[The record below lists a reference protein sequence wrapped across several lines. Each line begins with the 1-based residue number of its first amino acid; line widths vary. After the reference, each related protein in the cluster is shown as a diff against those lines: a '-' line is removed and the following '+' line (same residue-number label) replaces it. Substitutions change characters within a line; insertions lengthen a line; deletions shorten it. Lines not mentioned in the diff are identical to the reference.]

1 MGFPPHH
8 RFPPRN
14 PEAPVCPPSPGLL
27 LLKRAILYLMRGAR
41 LNGWQR
47 TGIVLSVLW
56 VLFISMQFF
65 HSAPETNAPGI
76 ASVYLHCI
84 TEPEAHRSACKSRA
98 EWFRDQATSEFR
110 AGWPWFALGPVLVVW
125 LLVYSLVWTVRWI
138 RRGFKPRT

>member
-1 MGFPPHH
+1 MAGNGP
-8 RFPPRN
+8 
-14 PEAPVCPPSPGLL
+14 A
-27 LLKRAILYLMRGAR
+27 LYCRSCGCC
-41 LNGWQR
+41 
-47 TGIVLSVLW
+47 
-56 VLFISMQFF
+56 MQFF